1 VSADHDDVATYF
13 AQASERRQA
22 TVSAATGKIARARA
36 AGDRVLAEIARQA
49 QATVHDAATAI
60 ENAATQAPGGGWPA
74 AHESEDRF
82 RQAIGERDESVDGID
97 RREWTR

>member
-1 VSADHDDVATYF
+1 MSADHDDVAAYF
-13 AQASERRQA
+13 AEASERRQA
-22 TVSAATGKIARARA
+22 AVSAATGKIARTRA

-60 ENAATQAPGGGWPA
+60 ENAATQAPGGWPA
-74 AHESEDRF
+74 AHEAEDRF
-82 RQAIGERDESVDGID
+82 LQAIGERDESVDGVD

>member
-1 VSADHDDVATYF
+1 MSADHDDVAAYF
-13 AQASERRQA
+13 AEVAERRQVA
-22 TVSAATGKIARARA
+22 SSAETGKIAQVQA

-60 ENAATQAPGGGWPA
+60 ENAATQAPGGWPA
-74 AHESEDRF
+74 ARESEGPFLR
-82 RQAIGERDESVDGID
+82 AIGERDESVDGID